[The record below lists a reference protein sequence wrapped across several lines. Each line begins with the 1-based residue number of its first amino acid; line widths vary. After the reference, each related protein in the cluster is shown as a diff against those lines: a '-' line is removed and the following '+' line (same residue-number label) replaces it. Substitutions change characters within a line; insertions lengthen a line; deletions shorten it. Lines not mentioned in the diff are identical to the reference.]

1 MSQLKQMTAIVH
13 GYVQGVSFRYY
24 TQRAATQLGLNG
36 WVANRRDGTV
46 KVVAVGGEVALR
58 SLLDFL
64 KDGSPAAHVQQVAVT
79 WADATNQFHKF
90 SIRLNDD

>member
-1 MSQLKQMTAIVH
+1 MSQLKQITAIVH

-64 KDGSPAAHVQQVAVT
+64 QDGSPAAHVQQVAVT
-79 WADATNQFHKF
+79 WSDATNQFHKF